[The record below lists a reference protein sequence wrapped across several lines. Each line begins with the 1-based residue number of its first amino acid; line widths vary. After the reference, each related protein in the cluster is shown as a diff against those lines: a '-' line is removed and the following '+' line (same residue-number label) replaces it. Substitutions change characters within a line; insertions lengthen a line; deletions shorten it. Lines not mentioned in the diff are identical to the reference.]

1 MEIQVIQNRIFEVRG
16 CRVMLDFHLAEL
28 YQVETR
34 ALKQAVKRNFERF
47 PPDFMF
53 RLTKEET
60 DVVLALGVSQNVIPP
75 GYNVG
80 ATSPMVFC
88 EAGIAM
94 LSSVLK
100 SQTAIQM
107 NISIIRAFIA
117 LRQMVTGYDEL
128 MKRIEEL
135 EINTNMQFSEIYQA
149 LTELASK
156 KAVDDKPRSPIG
168 YKISYDE

>member
-1 MEIQVIQNRIFEVRG
+1 
-16 CRVMLDFHLAEL
+16 MLDFHLAEL

-34 ALKQAVKRNFERF
+34 VLKQVVKRNFERF
-47 PPDFMF
+47 PPDIMF
-53 RLTKEET
+53 RLTKEEA

-100 SQTAIQM
+100 SQTAMQM

-149 LTELASK
+149 LTELANK
-156 KAVDDKPRSPIG
+156 KAIEDKPRSLIG
-168 YKISYDE
+168 YRVSYEK

>member
-1 MEIQVIQNRIFEVRG
+1 
-16 CRVMLDFHLAEL
+16 
-28 YQVETR
+28 
-34 ALKQAVKRNFERF
+34 
-47 PPDFMF
+47 
-53 RLTKEET
+53 
-60 DVVLALGVSQNVIPP
+60 
-75 GYNVG
+75 
-80 ATSPMVFC
+80 
-88 EAGIAM
+88 M

-117 LRQMVTGYDEL
+117 LRQMVAGYDEL

-156 KAVDDKPRSPIG
+156 KAVNDKPRSPIG
-168 YKISYDE
+168 YRISYDE